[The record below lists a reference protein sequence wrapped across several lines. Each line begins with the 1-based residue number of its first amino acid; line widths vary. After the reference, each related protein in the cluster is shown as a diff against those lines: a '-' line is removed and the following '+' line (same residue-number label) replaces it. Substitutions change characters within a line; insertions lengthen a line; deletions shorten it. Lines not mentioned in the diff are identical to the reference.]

1 MVTPL
6 SCSTITYN
14 KTWAFFSFEKS
25 CYIAFLYIKRET
37 NRFVGLVRLVSSLLQ
52 SQSMKLNLTANLF
65 EVLTTF

>member
-1 MVTPL
+1 ML
-6 SCSTITYN
+6 NNNIQQN
-14 KTWAFFSFEKS
+14 MGFFLTFFLT
-25 CYIAFLYIKRET
+25 FLYIKRET